1 MRIAIV
7 GSGIA
12 GLTAAH
18 HLHQQHQITL
28 FEASGHVG
36 GHVHTHD
43 VELGG
48 AEYRIDTGF
57 IVFNRRTYPHFTAL
71 LAELGVASQKS
82 DMSFSVSCGA
92 SGLEY
97 NGTSLNA
104 LFAQRENLL
113 RPGFWGMPP
122 VARRRPR
129 DFARRLPR
137 RESVRAPV
145 PRLLHPA
152 HGGRHL
158 VDGSAGDARFPRPV
172 LRAFPSQPRPLV
184 GDRPARVA
192 GGARRLQGLCRV
204 AGRALPGPDQAA

>member
-28 FEASGHVG
+28 FEAGGHVG

-82 DMSFSVSCGA
+82 DMSFSVSCGEQTRPECPTRRPA
-92 SGLEY
+92 SRRSRAPEHC
-97 NGTSLNA
+97 
-104 LFAQRENLL
+104 
-113 RPGFWGMPP
+113 
-122 VARRRPR
+122 RRR
-129 DFARRLPR
+129 
-137 RESVRAPV
+137 
-145 PRLLHPA
+145 
-152 HGGRHL
+152 
-158 VDGSAGDARFPRPV
+158 
-172 LRAFPSQPRPLV
+172 
-184 GDRPARVA
+184 
-192 GGARRLQGLCRV
+192 
-204 AGRALPGPDQAA
+204 